1 MYRAGDP
8 YNCNVHT
15 VIGNEIDAQLD
26 LIAVDGGYK
35 FQLVEYGLYL
45 TAGSSED
52 GANVYWAPE
61 SSSDYQKWTLT
72 EVS

>member
-15 VIGNEIDAQLD
+15 VIGNKIDAQLD
-26 LIAVDGGYK
+26 LSAVDGGYK
-35 FQLVEYGLYL
+35 FQLVEYDLYL
-45 TAGSSED
+45 TAGSSTD
-52 GANVYWAPE
+52 SANVYWAPE
-61 SSSDYQKWTLT
+61 TIRDYQKWTLT